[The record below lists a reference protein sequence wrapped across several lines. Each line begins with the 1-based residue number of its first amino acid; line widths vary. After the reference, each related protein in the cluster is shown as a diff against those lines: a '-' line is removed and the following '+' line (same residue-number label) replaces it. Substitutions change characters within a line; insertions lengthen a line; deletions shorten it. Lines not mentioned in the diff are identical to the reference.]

1 MADTSPRPNDNACTT
16 HQQLEQGGGG
26 GGRSA
31 YRIRTPVQP
40 QRSKKVITILNGSH
54 ETRGQS
60 SQ

>member
-31 YRIRTPVQP
+31 YRIRTPVY
-40 QRSKKVITILNGSH
+40 SHSDLKK
-54 ETRGQS
+54 
-60 SQ
+60 